1 MELGVMGASELSFI
15 ETPRY
20 AVCKVLLLFQTH
32 QESIEALFVIE
43 LYERLQVLSLTI
55 RHLALT
61 E

>member
-1 MELGVMGASELSFI
+1 MGASELSFI

-20 AVCKVLLLFQTH
+20 AVSKVLLLFQTH

-43 LYERLQVLSLTI
+43 LDERLQILSLTI